1 MRDALDSRH
10 ARQFDVHEHD
20 IGLHD
25 VNPIQGVFTADTS
38 PDEAHVVGGSQDL
51 GELLAQPPV
60 IFDNRHFLDHTSHA
74 APLPSPK
81 AGIHTSPDA
90 ASRTGRFRRTV
101 VPTARR
107 LSMVKSPPMS
117 CIRLFK
123 LPNPCP
129 CELVA
134 GSNPPP
140 SS

>member
-74 APLPSPK
+74 DPSCATCRPP
-81 AGIHTSPDA
+81 AIAESGDSHLSRCGFPHRQVQTNRRPNGSPAFDGEISA
-90 ASRTGRFRRTV
+90 DVLHPSLQVAQ
-101 VPTARR
+101 
-107 LSMVKSPPMS
+107 PMS
-117 CIRLFK
+117 L
-123 LPNPCP
+123 
-129 CELVA
+129 
-134 GSNPPP
+134 
-140 SS
+140 